1 MQDWRY
7 LIKQNI
13 YFKASTQFFHYIY
26 ILFIYIYIF
35 FIYLT
40 YLYLNKLYKC
50 GYNNHSFL

>member
-35 FIYLT
+35 CIYLT